1 MIPMRRF
8 RVADARATSYNR
20 RNSGPAGEASATGGF
35 FNEQGCF
42 MRGSCWVVVIGL
54 LLAGCQGGNKM
65 MELQKQAFEQKKQE
79 ISTEVDRVMQAW
91 LDEMVRT
98 LPEDVRKYEKVR
110 SPLVKWRTDSFNFDW
125 RRPMEAAT
133 VKARGTPVEADF
145 AAIPKF
151 FDAMEQFWAKKID
164 FKDYMAAYNE
174 LKATVSNPLA
184 VALADFDHTFVHVE
198 AFYGAQ
204 DMEGDDRAIYFFRHW
219 QVAFAFP
226 REKSEAV
233 SEYLARLCTDR
244 MAEYCKTIPFEDLH
258 FAMERPYLQEVKR
271 IVGEYLQANPDLP
284 LNRIFPPFL
293 AEVDARMPRIPDF
306 PEVPPLGDSIS
317 KAPFVFDTQVRI
329 SDKAL
334 EWEERDLMT
343 FDKGWTKKPSE
354 WKDFAKTVADKM
366 VSLEKVRGPEN
377 LEYLLLTAHRDAP
390 MALAAQV
397 VQVFK
402 DQPTRY
408 LSFGAR
414 RRVDGLNKKT
424 VTGRLQFREVPMTAR
439 TPDVAGVGKVKC
451 LPLGQGSDSQ
461 ELAAQVG
468 PTVWL
473 GKDGA
478 RIGTFA
484 GGAVS
489 GLRAVDFAEARAHL
503 KSGPALLLVAED
515 VPVGDYLALMDGVY
529 QSCGD
534 EKCQYIE
541 TAVVAVEVQV
551 CAR

>member
-1 MIPMRRF
+1 MRK
-8 RVADARATSYNR
+8 T
-20 RNSGPAGEASATGGF
+20 
-35 FNEQGCF
+35 
-42 MRGSCWVVVIGL
+42 WVVVAAAL
-54 LLAGCQGGNKM
+54 AWAGCQGGDKM

-79 ISTEVDRVMQAW
+79 ITAEVNAVMQAW

-98 LPEDVRKYEKVR
+98 LPEDVKKYEKVR
-110 SPLVKWRTDSFNFDW
+110 SPLVRWRTDSFQFDW

-133 VKARGTPVEADF
+133 VKARGTPVEKDF

-151 FDAMEQFWAKKID
+151 FEAMEQFWAKQID

-174 LKATVSNPLA
+174 LKATVDNPLA
-184 VALADFDHTFVHVE
+184 NALADFDHTFVHVE

-233 SEYLARLCTDR
+233 SEYLARLCMAK
-244 MAEYCKTIPFEDLH
+244 MAEYCRTIPFEDLH

-271 IVGEYLQANPDLP
+271 IVAEYLKANPDLP

-293 AEVDARMPRIPDF
+293 AEVDARMPNIPAF
-306 PEVPPLGDSIS
+306 PENPPLGDSIA
-317 KAPFVFDTQVRI
+317 KAPFVYDTQVRI

-343 FDKGWTKKPSE
+343 FDKGWTKKPAD
-354 WKDFAKTVADKM
+354 WKAFAKAVAEKM
-366 VSLEKVRGPEN
+366 VPLEKERGPEN
-377 LEYLLLTAHRDAP
+377 LEYLLVTAHRDAP
-390 MALAAQV
+390 MALIAQL

-402 DQPTRY
+402 EQPTRY
-408 LSFGAR
+408 LTFGAR

-424 VTGRLQFREVPMTAR
+424 VTGKLQFREVPMVGRAV
-439 TPDVAGVGKVKC
+439 DVEGVGRVKC
-451 LPLGQGSDSQ
+451 LPLGQGNDAQ
-461 ELAAQVG
+461 DLASKVG

-473 GKDGA
+473 GRDGA
-478 RIGTFA
+478 RLGTLDGTRVA
-484 GGAVS
+484 GLKDGDAK
-489 GLRAVDFAEARAHL
+489 AAQAHL
-503 KSGPALLLVAED
+503 KGGPALLLVADD
-515 VPVGDYLALMDGVY
+515 VPMGAFLAVVDGLY

-534 EKCQYIE
+534 EKCQFIE
-541 TAVVAVEVQV
+541 TTVPAVEVQV